1 MINQYS
7 LQASEE
13 ISLNLPD
20 GHFAVDV
27 TYFQGGVWILT
38 TSDTGA
44 AALVEYSGE
53 DFTFLRKI
61 DLDIANTNAVS
72 IEGLLT
78 IPFPD
83 TSFESGRTE
92 LLGLLVHPIRYS
104 SYDPYV
110 YRVRPDAVDR
120 ADLTI
125 SVDELDVNFFYIG
138 ESDTHTG
145 AYGGE
150 RDSIFHAQGNTLF
163 EWEVKGQNSI
173 ERKGGYLRPLSLA
186 NDTGIEVP
194 VTEVLSL
201 CYFNGTSSLY
211 VLFGGSVNNL
221 LKVNWDGARVI
232 NIYDAPSGLER
243 LTASQSQINIPWL
256 SLLSDTGSVNR
267 GETSELPMRID
278 TNTLEDGD
286 ERTGYIRV
294 QSLENNAYELVTV
307 KLTVGAL
314 GFDPSYVAWYQ
325 SFFARDPQASGMNA
339 DSDNDGISNALEY
352 VIGTNPAVND
362 PNPEEVGVP
371 KVIEDP
377 DDGNIYMKFNRR
389 AGLPDGA
396 VEIQGKANL
405 TDDWQNLVEGTDYE
419 IIKKETVNGIDRLT
433 ISTPFT
439 NSAFFR
445 LLISL

>member
-1 MINQYS
+1 MN
-7 LQASEE
+7 
-13 ISLNLPD
+13 P
-20 GHFAVDV
+20 
-27 TYFQGGVWILT
+27 
-38 TSDTGA
+38 GA
-44 AALVEYSGE
+44 
-53 DFTFLRKI
+53 I
-61 DLDIANTNAVS
+61 
-72 IEGLLT
+72 
-78 IPFPD
+78 
-83 TSFESGRTE
+83 
-92 LLGLLVHPIRYS
+92 
-104 SYDPYV
+104 
-110 YRVRPDAVDR
+110 DR

-125 SVDELDVNFFYIG
+125 SVAEVNVNFLIFGDRSFYF
-138 ESDTHTG
+138 G

-150 RDSIFHAQGNTLF
+150 RDSFFYGQGNTLS
-163 EWEVKGQNSI
+163 EWEVTGENNLTND
-173 ERKGGYLRPLSLA
+173 GGFQWPAFMA

-194 VTEVLSL
+194 STDVLSI

-211 VLFGGSVNNL
+211 VLMGGSVNNL
-221 LKVNWDGARVI
+221 LKVNWDDSRVT

-256 SLLSDTGSVNR
+256 SLLSDAGSVNR

-286 ERTGYIRV
+286 ERTGYVRV

-314 GFDPSYVAWYQ
+314 GLDPSYVAWYQ
-325 SFFARDPQASGMNA
+325 SFFARDPLASGMSY
-339 DSDNDGISNALEY
+339 DSDNDGIANALEY
-352 VIGTNPAVND
+352 VIGTNPAVID

-371 KVIEDP
+371 KVMEDP

-419 IIKKETVNGIDRLT
+419 IIKKETIDGIDRLT